1 MESKKFDIIGFENP
15 FEDMVVEIDRLP
27 PNNGKAY
34 MRSMSFQGGGNVCT
48 ALAAASVLGAK
59 CAIMGVIGDDLF
71 ARANRMD
78 FDYHGIDMSHLRT
91 EKGRRSNFSI
101 CISERDVNGK
111 EFIINPSRYDEIR
124 TEELDIPFLSDAK
137 MLHVGGFV
145 TPAMAAAADIVHKA
159 GGKVSVDAAYY
170 RPDIYENFH
179 RLDIVI
185 ASETYYRAM
194 CDALGAMTVEEAVRY
209 IHDRG
214 PEIAIITLG
223 EKGCQ
228 GVCADQF
235 FALPAF
241 SVDVVDS
248 TGAGDVF
255 HGAYDYA
262 YLQGWDAEACA
273 RFSSAVSA
281 IKCTRMGGRAGIP
294 DMAAVNHFLKTGEI
308 DDSCINERAEHYQNT
323 LWNE

>member
-1 MESKKFDIIGFENP
+1 MESKQFDIIGFENP
-15 FEDMVVEIDRLP
+15 YEDMIVEIDRLP
-27 PNNGKAY
+27 KNNSKAY

-48 ALAAASVLGAK
+48 ALAAASSLGAK

-71 ARANRMD
+71 ARANRRD
-78 FDYHGIDMSHLRT
+78 FEYHGIDMSHLRT
-91 EKGRRSNFSI
+91 EPGRRSNFSI
-101 CISERDVNGK
+101 CISEREVDGK
-111 EFIINPSRYDEIR
+111 EFIIYPSRYEEIR
-124 TEELDIPFLSDAK
+124 PEELDVSFLSAAK

-145 TPAMAAAADIVHKA
+145 TPAMAEAADIVHAA

-185 ASETYYRAM
+185 ASETYWRAM
-194 CDALGAMTVEEAVRY
+194 CAATGEMTVEEAVRY
-209 IHDRG
+209 IASKG
-214 PEIAIITLG
+214 PETAVITLG

-228 GVCADQF
+228 GVCRGKVF
-235 FALPAF
+235 SLPAF
-241 SVDVVDS
+241 RVDVVDS

-255 HGAYDYA
+255 HGAYDWA
-262 YLQGWDAEACA
+262 YLQGWDAETCA

-294 DMAAVNHFLKTGEI
+294 DRATVERFQETGEI
-308 DDSCINERAEHYQNT
+308 DDKRINEREKHYQRSF
-323 LWNE
+323 WDE